1 MFDWQPVHRG
11 QYHIGS
17 RLRKL
22 RQKQDRRNQLTAL
35 PSNIKIQI
43 SPNEEK
49 EKEEKEKEK
58 GKEKEKKDKDKDK
71 ENENEKDKEE
81 KNKEEKNKEEKDKED
96 KEKKKKDKDK
106 DKLPC
111 LASNSWRPFL
121 VYRDQLLETTSDHI
135 DPKKEKLSP
144 CYTMECAI

>member
-49 EKEEKEKEK
+49 EKEKKEKEK

-71 ENENEKDKEE
+71 ENEKD
-81 KNKEEKNKEEKDKED
+81 KEEKNKEEKDKED

>member
-49 EKEEKEKEK
+49 EKEK

-71 ENENEKDKEE
+71 ENEKD
-81 KNKEEKNKEEKDKED
+81 KEEKNKEEKDKED